1 MVRLRPVPAVGV
13 APIRVT
19 FLLHGAVQGVWAA
32 QIPAVRESL
41 HLSAGDLGFA
51 LLLQV
56 VGGLAA
62 LAFAGR
68 LVRRHG
74 APAAIRVGLVS
85 YVLVLLAIALTPSFA
100 VLLGVMVLFGA
111 TGAVS
116 DVAMNAYAVA
126 VERELDRPV
135 MSGLHGAWSAGSL
148 AAAALAVAGATAG
161 LGPSPLLVGAA
172 VLLLAVAVPALVGV
186 VALAEVPGP
195 PTRRRPPLAPL
206 LGLGAL
212 AALAMY
218 AEGAGADW
226 SGVYV
231 HDVTGVA
238 AGPAAVGYVGFAAAM
253 VAGRLVGDAVVRVVG
268 PVTTARVA
276 AAVSVVG
283 SAVVVAAVAA
293 PMAVAGFVLLGAG
306 LSVLVPL
313 IFSAAGRHG
322 GARDSGSAIATV
334 SAMGHAGWLVAPV
347 LVGQVAE
354 FASLRVAFLTVALAG
369 VALALAAGATAAG
382 TTPKGGGEADDE

>member
-1 MVRLRPVPAVGV
+1 MSAVGV

-41 HLSAGDLGFA
+41 RLSTGDLGFA

-56 VGGLAA
+56 AGGVAA
-62 LAFAGR
+62 LAFAGP

-74 APAAIRVGLVS
+74 ATVAIRVGLVS

-100 VLLGVMVLFGA
+100 VLLAVMVLLGA

-126 VERELDRPV
+126 VERELDRPI

-148 AAAALAVAGATAG
+148 AAAGLAVAGATAG
-161 LGPSPLLVGAA
+161 LSASVLLVIAT
-172 VLLLAVAVPALVGV
+172 VSLLAVAVPTLLGV
-186 VALAEVPGP
+186 VALSRTPGP
-195 PTRRRPPLAPL
+195 ATRRRAPLAPL

-231 HDVTGVA
+231 HDVTDVA

-268 PVTTARVA
+268 PATTARVA
-276 AAVSVVG
+276 AIVSVVG
-283 SAVVVAAVAA
+283 SVVVVAAVAA

-313 IFSAAGRHG
+313 ILSAAGRHA

-334 SAMGHAGWLVAPV
+334 SAMGYAGWLVAPV

-354 FASLRVAFLTVALAG
+354 LASLRVAFLTVALAG
-369 VALALAAGATAAG
+369 VGLALAAGMVAAEG
-382 TTPKGGGEADDE
+382 TPERGGEAREA